1 MFGVGQKMGI
11 RQLLTL
17 AGDGCFDRSLQK
29 NRYLVKIGPH
39 SEIQVIVRDVKL
51 QNKIIIFVF
60 W

>member
-1 MFGVGQKMGI
+1 MGI